1 MVDRVLRKRSVFF
14 ISDGTGITAEN
25 IGHTLMSQ
33 FQDIDYRERTLPFV
47 NTPEKAAQAA
57 RIIQQAGLDD
67 GIRPII
73 FSTLIDDSLRAV
85 VAATGAL
92 DLDLF
97 NVFIRPL
104 EQEFETASALASGR
118 VHAMANKE
126 EYRVRIDAVN
136 FALQHDDGATSRRY
150 GDADVIL
157 VGVSRTGKTPT
168 CLYLAMQFG
177 VRAANYPITED
188 DADLTRLPGPLRG
201 HESRLYGLT
210 IEADELAQI
219 RAERRPGSHYASF
232 AQCRREVL
240 DVEALFRRKRVA
252 FVNTTAVSVE
262 EIATRIIHAQ
272 GLSRRSY

>member
-1 MVDRVLRKRSVFF
+1 MVDRVPSKRSVFF
-14 ISDGTGITAEN
+14 VSDGTGITAEN

-33 FQDIDYRERTLPFV
+33 FQEIDYRERTLPFV

-57 RIIQQAGLDD
+57 RLIELAGVND
-67 GIRPII
+67 GIRPVI
-73 FSTLIDDSLRAV
+73 FSTLIDDSLRDII
-85 VAATGAL
+85 AATGAL

-104 EQEFETASALASGR
+104 EQEFGTTSALASGR
-118 VHAMANKE
+118 VHAMANKD

-150 GDADVIL
+150 GDAGVIL

-177 VRAANYPITED
+177 VRAANYPITEE
-188 DADLTRLPGPLRG
+188 DADLTRLPEALRG

-210 IEADELAQI
+210 IEPEELSRI
-219 RAERRPGSHYASF
+219 REERRPGSRYASLR
-232 AQCRREVL
+232 QCRMEVR
-240 DVEALFRRKRVA
+240 DVEALFRRMRIS

-262 EIATRIIHAQ
+262 ELATRIIHAQ